1 MTEIAWNDERW
12 ERREAE
18 LEKRRNRV
26 GAQIASCRRPFLR
39 LFPRIRRQRALLQE
53 QLVWTLGAL
62 AEVRELRRA
71 LLGLKHNSHIRGRAL
86 PNFVAN
92 NPGYAEVVAD
102 EVEEARLV
110 VENFANGVPQHE

>member
-18 LEKRRNRV
+18 LEQLRNQV
-26 GAQIASCRRPFLR
+26 GAQIASCRRPLVR
-39 LFPRIRRQRALLQE
+39 LLPGNRHRRALLQE
-53 QLVWTLGAL
+53 QLVWALGAL
-62 AEVRELRRA
+62 AEVRELRRS

-86 PNFVAN
+86 PNFVAD

-102 EVEEARLV
+102 EVAEARQV
-110 VENFANGVPQHE
+110 VENFANGVPRHE